1 MFPAMKL
8 YDSHLSPFSS
18 RVRIVLYAKN
28 LPHEQI
34 KPPGGTGSAEYK
46 RINPTGKV
54 PALEHEG
61 RVLPESAVI
70 CEYLEDLFPSPPLR
84 PADARARAEMRVL
97 AALPDLYLMPEV
109 FPLLRNMSR
118 KGRDDAAVAAAIA
131 SLGAGFD
138 RLEQFLVADPH
149 AAGADFTLADA
160 SIVPSTHFIARVL
173 AFFEAF
179 APTASRPKLA
189 RVMEA
194 AGKNAAAARVLGEM
208 TAAMDERI
216 PLRR

>member
-1 MFPAMKL
+1 MKL

-28 LPHEQI
+28 LPHEQV

-46 RINPTGKV
+46 RINPTGTV
-54 PALEHEG
+54 PALEYDG
-61 RVLPESAVI
+61 RVLPESSVI

-84 PADARARAEMRVL
+84 PAHARARAEMRVL
-97 AALPDLYLMPEV
+97 AAIPDLYLMPEV

-118 KGRDDAAVAAAIA
+118 KGRDEAAVAAAIA
-131 SLGAGFD
+131 SLAAAFD

-160 SIVPSTHFIARVL
+160 SIVPATHFIAHVL
-173 AFFEAF
+173 AFFGA
-179 APTASRPKLA
+179 AQPTAGRAKLT

-194 AGKNAAAARVLGEM
+194 AAKHPAAARVLAEM
-208 TAAMDERI
+208 SAELEQRI
-216 PLRR
+216 PLSR